1 MPYERTSQEFNELAE
16 EALNNEEIQRG
27 AKQAGLQRRFL
38 QSELANKAPQV
49 WGAAASEI
57 EAFNQLEY
65 ALSQARRVLSA
76 LKGDAKLRQGRATT
90 TFRGIRWLA
99 VASGILTVLGTIR
112 LPFLPRCSAPTRQL
126 L

>member
-76 LKGDAKLRQGRATT
+76 LKGDAKL
-90 TFRGIRWLA
+90 
-99 VASGILTVLGTIR
+99 LT
-112 LPFLPRCSAPTRQL
+112 SAEIAKR
-126 L
+126 